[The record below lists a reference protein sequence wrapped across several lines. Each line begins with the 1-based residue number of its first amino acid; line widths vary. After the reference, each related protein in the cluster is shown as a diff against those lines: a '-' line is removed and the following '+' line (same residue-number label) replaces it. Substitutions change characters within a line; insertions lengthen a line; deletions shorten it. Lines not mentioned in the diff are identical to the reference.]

1 MRPRRLRA
9 PRIATLRRPST
20 RSLLLATTLC
30 LATLAS
36 TTLRAADDAVT
47 PAAPAATE
55 SGSAT
60 PAANAARAASR
71 PDAFAYTLAIDAP
84 SSLVPVLE
92 ASVGLA
98 RWKDF
103 GDMTSAL
110 FDALAR
116 EAIGEA
122 EDAAAAAG
130 WFSAAAEVRVDP
142 KSTPARVT
150 LVVTPGEPTRVRDVR
165 VRVEG
170 PAASDVPAGTTVI
183 SRLQGAFALSRGDVF
198 TQAQWTQAKDAAVLA
213 LARGGYAAAKI
224 AASEASIDP
233 GARAADLS
241 ITIASGPRYRVGAI
255 NIRGLSR
262 YSPDLVK
269 NFGAPRPGD
278 DYDAETLDT
287 LVRRLNAT
295 GYFASVQAAIV
306 VKDAVDD
313 VAPIDIAVI
322 EAPTRTLDAGFGYST
337 DTRFRANASWR
348 NVDIDGKATQL
359 AIDAR
364 LEETLSS
371 LAVRVTRAPN
381 AAGWIDGVQSAIERT
396 DIANLVT
403 ETAVA
408 GVRRTS
414 VDTRDNWAFGAAYYF
429 DRQEPSG
436 APRVTSHALYSDVV
450 RTWRRTDDPIAPTRG
465 YNVELDAGVGIPGA
479 STRGFTRAIAK
490 FAGWQ
495 PLSRDYSLSLRAEGG
510 AVFAGAREG
519 IPSARLFRTGGDTT
533 VRGYAFE
540 SLGVKEGDATVPG
553 RYYAVASA
561 EATRWF
567 APSWG
572 IAAFVDAGNAVD
584 EPRDLRH
591 LALGYGVGAR
601 LRTPIG
607 PFRLDI
613 AYGQDVHSVRVHFSV
628 GLAF

>member
-1 MRPRRLRA
+1 MRSP
-9 PRIATLRRPST
+9 
-20 RSLLLATTLC
+20 LLLATTLC

-36 TTLRAADDAVT
+36 TSLRAADDTVA
-47 PAAPAATE
+47 PAAPVAAST
-55 SGSAT
+55 SDPAP

-84 SSLVPVLE
+84 SSLEPVLKD
-92 ASVGLA
+92 SVGLA
-98 RWKDF
+98 RWQDF
-103 GDMTSAL
+103 ADMTRAL

-122 EDAAAAAG
+122 EDAAAASG
-130 WFSAAAEVRVDP
+130 WFSAEAEVRVDP
-142 KSTPARVT
+142 STTPARVT
-150 LVVTPGEPTRVRDVR
+150 LVVTPGEPTHVRDVR
-165 VRVEG
+165 VHVEG
-170 PAASDVPAGTTVI
+170 PAASDTAAGTGVI
-183 SRLQGAFALSRGDVF
+183 ARLQGDFLLSRGNVF
-198 TQAQWTQAKDAAVLA
+198 TQAQWTQAKDAAVEA
-213 LARGGYAAAKI
+213 LARGGFAAAKI
-224 AASEASIDP
+224 TASEASIDP
-233 GARAADLS
+233 GARTADLS

-255 NIRGLSR
+255 DIRGLSR
-262 YSPDLVK
+262 YTPELVR
-269 NFGAPRPGD
+269 NFGAPKPGD
-278 DYDAETLDT
+278 YYDAETLDT

-306 VKDAVDD
+306 TKDAVDD

-364 LEETLSS
+364 LEEALSS
-371 LAVRVTRAPN
+371 LSVRVTRAPN
-381 AAGWIDGVQSAIERT
+381 AGGWVDGVQGAVERT

-429 DRQEPSG
+429 DRQEPDG
-436 APRVTSHALYSDVV
+436 APRVTSRALYTDVV

-465 YNVELDAGVGIPGA
+465 YNVEVDAGVGIPGA

-495 PLSRDYSLSLRAEGG
+495 PLSRDITLSLRAEGG
-510 AVFAGAREG
+510 AVLAGAREG
-519 IPSARLFRTGGDTT
+519 IPSALLFRTGGDTT

-540 SLGVKEGDATVPG
+540 SLGVKVGDATVPG

-561 EATRWF
+561 EATKWF
-567 APSWG
+567 APTWG
-572 IAAFVDAGNAVD
+572 IATFVDAGNAVD
-584 EPRDLRH
+584 APRDLRH
-591 LALGYGVGAR
+591 LALGYGIGGR

-607 PFRLDI
+607 PFRLDL
-613 AYGQDVHSVRVHFSV
+613 AYGQDAHAVRVHFSV

>member
-1 MRPRRLRA
+1 
-9 PRIATLRRPST
+9 
-20 RSLLLATTLC
+20 
-30 LATLAS
+30 
-36 TTLRAADDAVT
+36 
-47 PAAPAATE
+47 
-55 SGSAT
+55 
-60 PAANAARAASR
+60 
-71 PDAFAYTLAIDAP
+71 
-84 SSLVPVLE
+84 VPVLRD
-92 ASVGLA
+92 AVGLA
-98 RWKDF
+98 RWQSF
-103 GDMTSAL
+103 GDMTRAL

-122 EDAAAAAG
+122 EDAAAASG
-130 WFSAAAEVRVDP
+130 WFSAEAEVRVDP
-142 KSTPARVT
+142 TSTPAKVT
-150 LVVTPGEPTRVRDVR
+150 LVVTPGPPTHVRNVR
-165 VRVEG
+165 VQVEG
-170 PAASDVPAGTTVI
+170 PAARDGTAGTEVI
-183 SRLQGAFALSRGDVF
+183 ARVQGGLPLARDDVF
-198 TQAQWTQAKDAAVLA
+198 TQAQWTQAKNAAVEA

-224 AASEASIDP
+224 TASEASIDP
-233 GARAADLS
+233 QARAADLS
-241 ITIASGPRYRVGAI
+241 ITIASGPRFRVGELR
-255 NIRGLSR
+255 IRGLAR
-262 YSPDLVK
+262 YTPELVR
-269 NFGAPRPGD
+269 NFGAPKPGD
-278 DYDAETLDT
+278 YYDAETLDT

-306 VKDAVDD
+306 PGDAVDD
-313 VAPIDIAVI
+313 VAPIDVAVI
-322 EAPTRTLDAGFGYST
+322 EAPTRTLDAGVGYST

-364 LEETLSS
+364 LEQALSS

-381 AAGWIDGVQSAIERT
+381 AAGWIDGLRGEVERT

-465 YNVELDAGVGIPGA
+465 YNVELDAGVGIPGV
-479 STRGFTRAIAK
+479 STRGFGRTIAK
-490 FAGWQ
+490 FAAWY
-495 PLSRDYSLSLRAEGG
+495 PLARDITLSLRAEGG
-510 AVFAGAREG
+510 AVLAGAREG
-519 IPSARLFRTGGDTT
+519 IPSALLFRTGGDTT

-540 SLGVKEGDATVPG
+540 SLGVKSGDATVPG
-553 RYYAVASA
+553 RYYAAASV

-567 APSWG
+567 APTWG
-572 IAAFVDAGNAVD
+572 IATFVDAGNAVD
-584 EPRDLRH
+584 APGNLRH

-607 PFRLDI
+607 PFRLDL

-628 GLAF
+628 GLSF